1 MALKNDTKFIKSP
14 KMYSFIQKCILI
26 FQHYL
31 PAGVEIVG
39 NVITFIIG
47 SIFGSCSHVVG
58 ARRKGTF

>member
-1 MALKNDTKFIKSP
+1 MALKNDTKLIKSP

-31 PAGVEIVG
+31 PVGVEIVG

-47 SIFGSCSHVVG
+47 SIFGSCSHV
-58 ARRKGTF
+58 T